1 MSRLISRFVISIY
14 LIIPLCLTAQYT
26 GTGSVTRGK
35 GTATQPSF
43 FSCTGGRVT
52 SLGSITSSDSKSWT
66 VPAVVNFSNTVFPF
80 AGDLYNSC
88 NNKTYLNAA
97 EALKAFGSAD
107 IVSIDADG
115 ELITA
120 YVFADNYF
128 EMYVN
133 GKPVGKDKVP
143 FTQFNSSLMRFRVKQ
158 PFVAAILAVDWEE
171 ALGLGTEANGPAAY
185 HAGDGGLVAVFTD
198 STGKIIS
205 VTDKQ
210 WKAQTYYTAPIKDLR
225 CPTES
230 GSLRLSDR
238 CNTAD
243 SSDGNLWYGL
253 HWERPAGW
261 EQPGFN
267 DAGWQNAYEYANS
280 TIGVDNKPAYTRFT
294 DIFDNSGTDAKF
306 IWSSNVILDNEVLM
320 RHTIGSSAGTLKP
333 GKSNRFNIWP
343 NPSSGKIYISLQG
356 GLTPE
361 RLHCRVF
368 NSSGKWVGNF
378 DCAGDIVD
386 LAALPQGFY
395 MLNIATDNGISENH
409 KIHLLYHE

>member
-1 MSRLISRFVISIY
+1 MSRQISGFG
-14 LIIPLCLTAQYT
+14 IIGLLLMPVCLTAQYA

-35 GTATQPSF
+35 GITTQPSF

-52 SLGSITSSDSKSWT
+52 SLGSITSSDSKTWT
-66 VPAVVNFSNTVFPF
+66 LPAAVNFSNTIFPF

-97 EALKAFGSAD
+97 DALKAFSSSD
-107 IVSIDADG
+107 IVTIDANG
-115 ELITA
+115 ELINA

-133 GKPVGKDKVP
+133 GNPVGKDKVP
-143 FTQFNSSLMRFRVKQ
+143 FTQFNSSLIRFRVKQ

-171 ALGLGTEANGPAAY
+171 AMGLGTEANGPAAY

-205 VTDKQ
+205 VTNNQ

-225 CPTES
+225 CPTET

-238 CNTAD
+238 CSTAD

-261 EQPGFN
+261 EQPGYN
-267 DAGWQNAYEYANS
+267 DAGWPNAHEYANS
-280 TIGVDNKPAYTRFT
+280 TIGVDNKLAYTRFT

-320 RHTIGSSAGTLKP
+320 RHTVGSSAGTVKP
-333 GKSNRFNIWP
+333 EKSEKFRIHP
-343 NPSSGKIYISLQG
+343 NPSAGKVYINNRS

-361 RLHCRVF
+361 LHCKLF
-368 NSSGKWVGNF
+368 NSSGRYVGRY
-378 DCAGDIVD
+378 DIAGDIVD
-386 LAALPQGFY
+386 LSALPPGFY
-395 MLNIATDNGISENH
+395 ILNIATDNGYYENH

>member
-1 MSRLISRFVISIY
+1 MRRLAFRIG
-14 LIIPLCLTAQYT
+14 LLLPLAMPVFLAAQYT

-35 GTATQPSF
+35 GSVTQASF
-43 FSCTGGRVT
+43 FSCAGGRVT
-52 SLGSITSSDSKSWT
+52 SVGSINSSDNKTWT
-66 VPAVVNFSNTVFPF
+66 VPAVVNFSNAAFPF

-88 NNKTYLNAA
+88 NNKTYLNAS
-97 EALKAFGSAD
+97 EALKSFNNAD
-107 IVSIDADG
+107 IVTIDAGG
-115 ELITA
+115 ELINA

-133 GKPVGKDKVP
+133 GIPVGKDKVP

-158 PFVAAILAVDWEE
+158 PFLAAILAVDWEE
-171 ALGLGTEANGPAAY
+171 AMGLGTEANGPAAY

-225 CPTES
+225 CPAES
-230 GSLRLSDR
+230 GNLRLSDR
-238 CNTAD
+238 CSTSD

-253 HWERPAGW
+253 HWERPADW
-261 EQPGFN
+261 EKPGFN
-267 DAGWQNAYEYANS
+267 DAGWPNAFEYNNS

-320 RHTIGSSAGTLKP
+320 RQTIGGIA
-333 GKSNRFNIWP
+333 GKSETGKIEKFRIYP
-343 NPSSGKIYISLQG
+343 NPSTGKVFISGSGAMSVKQTQCIVY
-356 GLTPE
+356 T
-361 RLHCRVF
+361 
-368 NSSGKWVGNF
+368 SSGRFVGSYF
-378 DCAGDIVD
+378 STGDLVE
-386 LAALPQGFY
+386 LSALPQGVY
-395 MLNIATDNGISENH
+395 MLNIATESGYSENH
-409 KIHLLYHE
+409 KIYLLYHE

>member
-1 MSRLISRFVISIY
+1 MSRLIPGFGMIGLLLV
-14 LIIPLCLTAQYT
+14 PVCLTAQYA

-35 GTATQPSF
+35 GTTTQPSF

-52 SLGSITSSDSKSWT
+52 SLGSITSSDSKTWT
-66 VPAVVNFSNTVFPF
+66 VPAAVNFSNAIFPF

-97 EALKAFGSAD
+97 EALKAFSSAD
-107 IVSIDADG
+107 IVTIDAAG

-128 EMYVN
+128 EMYIN
-133 GKPVGKDKVP
+133 GTPVGKDKVP

-158 PFVAAILAVDWEE
+158 PFVAAMLAVDWEE
-171 ALGLGTEANGPAAY
+171 AMGLGTEANGPAAY

-225 CPTES
+225 CPTET

-238 CNTAD
+238 CSTAD

-253 HWERPAGW
+253 HWERSAGW
-261 EQPGFN
+261 EQPGYN
-267 DAGWQNAYEYANS
+267 DAGWPNAYEYANS
-280 TIGVDNKPAYTRFT
+280 TIGVDNKLAYTHFT

-320 RHTIGSSAGTLKP
+320 RHTVGSSAGTVKP
-333 GKSNRFNIWP
+333 GKSEKFRIHP
-343 NPSSGKIYISLQG
+343 NPSAGKVYITKHS

-361 RLHCRVF
+361 LHCKLF
-368 NSSGKWVGNF
+368 NSSGRCAGRYDF
-378 DCAGDIVD
+378 AGDIVD
-386 LAALPQGFY
+386 LSALPPGFY
-395 MLNIATDNGISENH
+395 ILNIATDNGYSENH

>member
-1 MSRLISRFVISIY
+1 MRRLTSRIGLFV
-14 LIIPLCLTAQYT
+14 LAVMPLFLAAQYT

-35 GTATQPSF
+35 GTVTQASF

-52 SLGSITSSDSKSWT
+52 SLGSINSSDNKTWT
-66 VPAVVNFSNTVFPF
+66 VPAAVNFSNADFPF

-97 EALKAFGSAD
+97 EALKSFNSAD
-107 IVSIDADG
+107 IVNIDADG
-115 ELITA
+115 EIINA

-133 GKPVGKDKVP
+133 GTPVGKDKVP
-143 FTQFNSSLMRFRVKQ
+143 FTQFNSSLMRFRVNQ

-171 ALGLGTEANGPAAY
+171 AMGLGTEVNGPAAY

-205 VTDKQ
+205 FTDKQ
-210 WKAQTYYTAPIKDLR
+210 WKVQTYYTAPVKDLR
-225 CPTES
+225 CPTET

-238 CNTAD
+238 CSTAD

-253 HWERPAGW
+253 HWERPVNW
-261 EQPGFN
+261 EKPGFN
-267 DAGWQNAYEYANS
+267 DAGWPNAFEYANN

-320 RHTIGSSAGTLKP
+320 RQTIGSNAGKHQTEKIETF
-333 GKSNRFNIWP
+333 KIHP
-343 NPSSGKIYISLQG
+343 NPSTGKVYINGSGSIPVKQIQCNVY
-356 GLTPE
+356 
-361 RLHCRVF
+361 
-368 NSSGKWVGNF
+368 NSSGRYVGSYSSI
-378 DCAGDIVD
+378 GDLVD
-386 LAALPQGFY
+386 LSALPPGFY
-395 MLNIATDNGISENH
+395 MLNIATETGFSENH
-409 KIHLLYHE
+409 KIYLLYHE

>member
-1 MSRLISRFVISIY
+1 MPVWLN
-14 LIIPLCLTAQYT
+14 AQYT
-26 GTGSVTRGK
+26 GTGSVTQGK
-35 GTATQPSF
+35 GITTQPSF

-52 SLGSITSSDSKSWT
+52 SLGSIASSDNKTWA
-66 VPAVVNFSNTVFPF
+66 VPAAVNFSNSSFPL

-88 NNKTYLNAA
+88 NTKTYLNAA
-97 EALKAFGSAD
+97 DALKAFNTAD
-107 IVSIDADG
+107 IVNIDADG

-158 PFVAAILAVDWEE
+158 PFVVAILAVDWEE
-171 ALGLGTEANGPAAY
+171 AMGLGTEANGPAAY

-225 CPTES
+225 CPTET
-230 GSLRLSDR
+230 GNLRLSDR
-238 CNTAD
+238 CSTAD

-267 DAGWQNAYEYANS
+267 DASWPYAYEYANS

-294 DIFDNSGTDAKF
+294 DIFDNAGTDAKF

-320 RHTIGSSAGTLKP
+320 RHTIGSSTGVLKP
-333 GKSNRFNIWP
+333 GIGNRFNVWP
-343 NPSSGKIYISLQG
+343 NPSSGKIYINLQG

-361 RLHCRVF
+361 RLHYTVF
-368 NSSGKWVGNF
+368 NSSGKFAGKF
-378 DCAGDIVD
+378 DCTRDIVD
-386 LAALPQGFY
+386 LGALPQGFY
-395 MLNIATDNGISENH
+395 ILNIATDNGFSENH

>member
-1 MSRLISRFVISIY
+1 MSRLIYRFVISIL
-14 LIIPLCLTAQYT
+14 LIIPVCLTAQYT

-35 GTATQPSF
+35 GTETQPSF

-88 NNKTYLNAA
+88 NSKTYLNAS
-97 EALKAFGSAD
+97 EALKSFNSAD
-107 IVSIDADG
+107 IVTIDADG

-158 PFVAAILAVDWEE
+158 PFVTAILAVDWEE

-225 CPTES
+225 CPTET

-243 SSDGNLWYGL
+243 SSDGDLWYGL
-253 HWERPAGW
+253 HWDRPAGW

-267 DAGWQNAYEYANS
+267 DAGWPNAYEYANS

-294 DIFDNSGTDAKF
+294 DIFDNFGTDAKF

-320 RHTIGSSAGTLKP
+320 RHTVGSSANALKP

-343 NPSSGKIYISLQG
+343 NPSSGKIYINQQG
-356 GLTPE
+356 GLTPA

-368 NSSGKWVGNF
+368 NSSGKWVGKF

-395 MLNIATDNGISENH
+395 VLNIATDNGFSENH